1 MMAAADSRP
10 APPAWDLVS
19 DMPRAAALLHPLRLR
34 ILEALREPDSAA
46 GLARRLRLPRQRVN
60 YHVRE
65 LARSH
70 FLERA
75 GQRRRRNMI
84 ERRYRTT
91 AQGYILSPDLLGRLG
106 LPREQVED
114 AFSAAYL
121 LGLMSLGQSEL
132 GRAARE
138 AGEQGKRLS
147 TLSLNSEVR
156 FESPE
161 QRAQFA
167 EELRRAVVEVVARQ
181 SSPHT
186 LADGVAGP
194 GRPYRLI
201 LGCYPI
207 PPKPQEDAQAGGRCP
222 CRTKKSSTT
231 KGA

>member
-1 MMAAADSRP
+1 
-10 APPAWDLVS
+10 
-19 DMPRAAALLHPLRLR
+19 
-34 ILEALREPDSAA
+34 LREPDSAA
-46 GLARRLRLPRQRVN
+46 GLARRLRLPRQKVN

-84 ERRYRTT
+84 ERRYRTS

-106 LPREQVED
+106 LPREKAED

-132 GRAARE
+132 CRATREARE
-138 AGEQGKRLS
+138 QSKRLS
-147 TLSLNSEVR
+147 TLSLNSELR
-156 FESPE
+156 FETPE
-161 QRAQFA
+161 QRARFA
-167 EELRRAVVEVVARQ
+167 EELRRAIVEVVARHA
-181 SSPHT
+181 SPFT
-186 LADGVAGP
+186 QADGTPGR

-207 PPKPQEDAQAGGRCP
+207 PPKIEEENHAGG
-222 CRTKKSSTT
+222 
-231 KGA
+231 